1 MYKRDNQGAWNVLAE
16 TKNGRGLEYWLKRWV
31 TTTHHTDIGIMYIVS
46 GFVFFVMAGILA
58 VLMRIEVSFP
68 GQQLVD
74 ASGYNAMFTVH
85 GTTMIFLWVIP
96 VLVGL
101 ANYLLPILSGA
112 PDMAFPRLNAF
123 SYWTFLPA
131 GVLIWVG
138 APAVGWTAYV
148 PLAVLEA
155 GIGMDLWLMGMILV
169 GVSSIA
175 GGVNFLATIIM
186 LRAPGIEF
194 RNMSLFLWAVLATSA
209 MILLATPVLA
219 AAFILL
225 LLDRNLG
232 TSFFTYTESGAGDP
246 LLWQHL
252 FWFYSHPAVYIMILP
267 VMGAVSVIIPAMAR
281 RPIFGYKAIVI
292 STVAIAAVGFGVWA
306 HHMYTASMD
315 LRLKTFFMV
324 ATLIIAVPT
333 GIKVFSW
340 IATLWNGRIQ
350 FKTPMMFCLGF
361 LVLFVIGGITGVFNG
376 SFALDLQ
383 VQDTYWIVAHLHYVL
398 FGGTV
403 MGVFAAIY
411 FFFPTMTGRMYNE
424 KLGHIHFWF
433 TFVGMNLTYFPLHY
447 VGLLGMPRR
456 VYELSGYPEIFTTV
470 TQWSMIGSFILS
482 IGMLFF
488 FYNILHNMKH
498 GEVAPEN
505 PWE

>member
-1 MYKRDNQGAWNVLAE
+1 MHATGKEEKASTA
-16 TKNGRGLEYWLKRWV
+16 KAKGRGIEYWLKRWV
-31 TTTHHTDIGIMYIVS
+31 TTTHHTDIGIMYIIS
-46 GFVFFVMAGILA
+46 GFVFFVLAGIMAL
-58 VLMRIEVSFP
+58 LMRIEVSFH
-68 GQQLVD
+68 GQQLVT
-74 ASGYNAMFTVH
+74 AAGYNAMFTVH

-96 VLVGL
+96 VLVGF
-101 ANYLLPILSGA
+101 ANYLLPPLAGA

-123 SYWTFLPA
+123 SYWTFVPA
-131 GVLIWVG
+131 GILIWVG
-138 APAVGWTAYV
+138 APQVGWTAYV
-148 PLAVLEA
+148 PLAVLQA
-155 GIGMDLWLMGMILV
+155 GVGMDLWLMGMVLV

-175 GGVNFLATIIM
+175 GAVNFLTTIIM
-186 LRAPGIEF
+186 LRAPGVEF
-194 RNMSLFLWAVLATSA
+194 RNMSLFLWSVLATAA
-209 MILLATPVLA
+209 MIVLATPVLT

-225 LLDRNLG
+225 LMDRNLG
-232 TSFFTYTESGAGDP
+232 TSFFTFTESGTGDP

-267 VMGAVSVIIPAMAR
+267 IMGAISVIIPAMAR
-281 RPIFGYKAIVI
+281 RPIFGYRAIVV
-292 STVAIAAVGFGVWA
+292 STIAIASVGFGVWA

-315 LRLKTFFMV
+315 LRLKAFFMA

-333 GIKVFSW
+333 GVKVFSW

-350 FKTPMMFCLGF
+350 FKTPMMFSLGF
-361 LVLFVIGGITGVFNG
+361 LTLFVIGGITGVFNG

-403 MGVFAAIY
+403 MGVFAAMY
-411 FFFPTMTGRMYNE
+411 FFFPTMTGRMYGE
-424 KLGHIHFWF
+424 RLGHVHFWF

-456 VYELSGYPEIFTTV
+456 IYELSSYPELFTQV
-470 TQWSMIGSFILS
+470 TQLSLVGSMIMGF
-482 IGMLFF
+482 GMLFF
-488 FYNILHNMKH
+488 FYNMMNSVRH
-498 GEVAPEN
+498 GEKAPEN